1 MGTGMIWAKIFGIG
15 SAIMSTLFALALF
28 TYLATVSRVG
38 DLTESGAGL
47 ELGEWQ
53 ISVGIFLTA
62 LLLFAILAVAS
73 FGIRFTTGLTIV
85 SWLALCGVA
94 GAVWSLHSVRAK
106 TGVLNPHGHGLS
118 YDEWW
123 ASVIPWTIGLVLVG
137 LCAGSSLVHWVVER
151 TRGSKRP
158 SQPPAT
164 PNGGPGTPFGNS
176 GASDQPPS
184 VG

>member
-1 MGTGMIWAKIFGIG
+1 MIWAKIFGIG
-15 SAIMSTLFALALF
+15 SAIMSTLFAMVLF
-28 TYLATVSRVG
+28 AYLPKVSRVG

-73 FGIRFTTGLTIV
+73 LGIRFTTSLTIV

-106 TGVLNPHGHGLS
+106 TGVLNIHGHGLT

-137 LCAGSSLVHWVVER
+137 LCAGSSLVHWLVER
-151 TRGSKRP
+151 RRESNRTQ
-158 SQPPAT
+158 QPGAAPD
-164 PNGGPGTPFGNS
+164 GGPGTPVGNT
-176 GASDQPPS
+176 GASDGPPS
-184 VG
+184 VD